1 MTALDRVRQTQRVL
15 GAATIGRALMWGVA
29 IASGLLGLISFAR
42 GAIEGAG
49 RLSTATIVIGLLM
62 GAIVAA
68 AMLWRSRHFASV
80 SRVALWIEEHVPTL
94 HYSLVTALE
103 HSGSEFAA
111 GMDSTIARHDI
122 SATTNRAAR
131 RYLLPA
137 VAALA
142 IAALLLY
149 VSPSGVLGRSASI
162 PDLGRFGGTAG
173 MPAASRL
180 EDIDVR
186 ITAPG
191 YAGGR
196 TTSLNDPSTISGLTG
211 STIAIRGNG
220 SPDGLTAT
228 QPAPLRISAVD
239 RGWGFSLAMP
249 GRPAAITL
257 RDRNFERII
266 VLAPVADQ
274 PPKIALTSPRRD
286 TTLRAPRLVVQLSA
300 SVSDDIGLSTGYFE
314 YLITT
319 GSGEIFKARTVNTPV
334 VHFDGVRSSTLTATL
349 DLATLKLGEGDV
361 LSMRAIAQDGNTVS
375 GPGMATSDTR
385 TIRIA
390 RAGEY
395 DSLAIEAA
403 APLPLD
409 TSAVSQR
416 MLIALTEKLVRE
428 QPKLARQ
435 ELVQRATDI
444 GNQEDGIRKRVQQI
458 LSEAQGAGEDVA
470 EPKPGDQP
478 ATVEE
483 MESPDVI
490 SGAKNPD
497 LKAAYAAL
505 WQAVRSLKIA
515 EPGPALPPMRV
526 ALAALDRARLANR
539 LYLRGAPLKIV
550 VNIERVR
557 LTGKEKGS
565 SSVRTPRSFADSARV
580 ELSRRF
586 YAMVDLLE
594 KDPAGAMSELALMR
608 VEALQTTPGFAAALG
623 EVSDAI
629 REGRDATQGLVRARR
644 ALEPPPEVRPLNQWS
659 GG

>member
-1 MTALDRVRQTQRVL
+1 MTALDRVRRTQRVL
-15 GAATIGRALMWGVA
+15 GATVIARSLMWGIA
-29 IASGLLGLISFAR
+29 ITSAMLGLSSFVDAR
-42 GAIEGAG
+42 G
-49 RLSTATIVIGLLM
+49 LSATIVVVSVLAGVV
-62 GAIVAA
+62 VAA
-68 AMLWRSRHFASV
+68 AMLWQSRRFASV

-103 HSGSEFAA
+103 QGQSPFTA
-111 GMDSTIARHDI
+111 GMDATIARHDI
-122 SATTNRAAR
+122 SATTTRAVR
-131 RYLLPA
+131 RHLLPA
-137 VAALA
+137 TAVLV
-142 IAALLLY
+142 IAVLLLY
-149 VSPSGVLGRSASI
+149 VSPSGVLGRSGAI
-162 PDLGRFGGTAG
+162 AG
-173 MPAASRL
+173 MGRLGGAAGIPAGSRL
-180 EDIDVR
+180 DDIGVR
-186 ITAPG
+186 ITAPA

-196 TTSLNDPSTISGLTG
+196 TTNLDDPSTVAGLTG

-220 SPDGLTAT
+220 SADGLTAT
-228 QPAPLRISAVD
+228 QPAPLRISPAG
-239 RGWGFSLAMP
+239 RGWSISLTMP
-249 GRPAAITL
+249 AKPTAITL
-257 RDRNFERII
+257 RDRSYERII
-266 VLAPVADQ
+266 VLAPVADE

-286 TTLRAPRLVVQLSA
+286 TTLRTPRLVVPLNA
-300 SVSDDIGLSTGYFE
+300 NVSDDIGLTSGYFE

-334 VHFDGVRSSTLTATL
+334 VHFDGARSSTLSATL
-349 DLATLKLGEGDV
+349 DLGSLKLGEGDV

-375 GPGMATSDTR
+375 GPGIATSDTR

-416 MLIALTEKLVRE
+416 MLIAMTEKLVAE
-428 QPKLARQ
+428 QPKLSRE
-435 ELVQRATDI
+435 ELVKRATDI
-444 GNQEDGIRKRVQQI
+444 GNQEDGIRRRVQQI
-458 LSEAQGAGEDVA
+458 LTEAEGAGEDVA

-497 LKAAYAAL
+497 LKAAYTAL

-515 EPGPALPPMRV
+515 EPSPALPPMRV

-539 LYLRGAPLKIV
+539 LYLRGAPPKIV

-557 LTGKEKGS
+557 MTGKDKGS

-580 ELSRRF
+580 DLSRRF

-594 KDPAGAMSELALMR
+594 KDPARALTELALMR
-608 VEALQTTPGFAAALG
+608 VQALQMIPGFAAALG

-629 REGRDATQGLVRARR
+629 RAGRDATPALLRARR
-644 ALEPPPEVRPLNQWS
+644 ALEAPPEVRPLSQWS